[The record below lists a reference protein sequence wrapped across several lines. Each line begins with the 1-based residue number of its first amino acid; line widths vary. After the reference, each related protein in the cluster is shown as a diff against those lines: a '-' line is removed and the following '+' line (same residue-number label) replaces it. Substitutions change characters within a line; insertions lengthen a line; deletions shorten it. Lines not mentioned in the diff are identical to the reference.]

1 MAGTWF
7 PRSLRRQ
14 FIAALSALALLILAG
29 SLVGIHALRVSA
41 DAIRQLADERLV
53 RLQDTQDIVRGA
65 LLVERETQRMLV
77 AASDTEMRERYA
89 GLLTEMDG
97 LDRRVE
103 RLGAASDDVSVLALH
118 QSAQLLRN
126 TVHVVASLLEMAG
139 ARSDGGGQSPG
150 RFRETLHTQASAL
163 VDAAHELSGR
173 VTDDYQHAVRQL
185 AEASRRMQQW
195 VLALL
200 AGSLIIAFLVSHYFL
215 GRHVLDRLRQVS
227 RYLRRG
233 GEAGGEPTRIPV
245 RGDDEIGEMARAVEQ
260 FLEDRRQLALAN
272 VALEEERARQAEL
285 IRKLAEAHSQL
296 LHAEKMASIGQ
307 LAAGV
312 AHEINN
318 PVGFV
323 NSNLGTLREYADQL
337 LRLLSVYEAKEAEL
351 SEEARTQLQEA
362 RREADLDFLRDD
374 LPVLLAESAD
384 GLQRVKRIVED
395 LKDFSRVD
403 AAEKQFASLEQ
414 GLDSTL
420 NVVWNELKYKA
431 EVVKE
436 YGGIPEIECL
446 PAQLNQVFMNLL
458 VNAAQAI
465 PERGRIV
472 LRTGRQGDEVW
483 VEVED
488 NGAGIE
494 PAHLRRLFDPFFT
507 TKPVGQGTGLGL
519 SLSYGIVQRHGGRI
533 EVRSEPGAGAVFRV
547 VLPMRMPEPG

>member
-1 MAGTWF
+1 MAGAWF

-29 SLVGIHALRVSA
+29 SLVAIHALRVSA
-41 DAIRQLADERLV
+41 AATRQLAEERLV
-53 RLQDTQDIVRGA
+53 RLQDAQDIVRGT
-65 LLVERETQRMLV
+65 LLVERETQRMLF
-77 AASDTEMRERYA
+77 AATPAEMRDRYA
-89 GLLTEMDG
+89 GLMTEMDA
-97 LDRRVE
+97 LDRLVE

-118 QSAQLLRN
+118 QAAQLQRN
-126 TVHVVASLLEMAG
+126 TVHVVASLLETAG
-139 ARSDGGGQSPG
+139 ARPDGGGRTLG
-150 RFRETLHTQASAL
+150 RFHQALQTQSTAL
-163 VDAAHELSGR
+163 VDAADELSGR
-173 VTDDYQHAVRQL
+173 VTDDYQRAVRQL
-185 AEASRRMQQW
+185 AESSRRMQQW

-200 AGSLIIAFLVSHYFL
+200 AGSLILAFLVSRYFL

-227 RYLRRG
+227 HYLRG
-233 GEAGGEPTRIPV
+233 GGGAEPTRIPV

-260 FLEDRRQLALAN
+260 FLDDRHQLALAN
-272 VALEEERARQAEL
+272 VALEEERVRQAEL

-296 LHAEKMASIGQ
+296 LQAEKMASIGQ

-318 PVGFV
+318 PLGFV
-323 NSNLGTLREYADQL
+323 SSNLGTLRDYVEQL
-337 LRLLSVYEAKEAEL
+337 LRLVAIYEAKESEL
-351 SEEARTQLQEA
+351 SAASRTLLQEA
-362 RREADLDFLRDD
+362 RREADLDFVRND
-374 LPVLLAESAD
+374 LPGMLAESAE
-384 GLQRVKRIVED
+384 GLQRVKRIVQD
-395 LKDFSRVD
+395 LRDFSRVD
-403 AAEKQFASLEQ
+403 AAEKQLASLEQ

-446 PAQLNQVFMNLL
+446 PSQLNQVFMNLL

-472 LRTGRQGDEVW
+472 LRTGRQGDAVW

-488 NGAGIE
+488 DGAGIE
-494 PAHLRRLFDPFFT
+494 PEHLNRLFDPFFT
-507 TKPVGQGTGLGL
+507 TKPVGKGTGLGL
-519 SLSYGIVQRHGGRI
+519 SLSYGIVQKHGGRI

-547 VLPMRMPEPG
+547 VLPMRMPETG